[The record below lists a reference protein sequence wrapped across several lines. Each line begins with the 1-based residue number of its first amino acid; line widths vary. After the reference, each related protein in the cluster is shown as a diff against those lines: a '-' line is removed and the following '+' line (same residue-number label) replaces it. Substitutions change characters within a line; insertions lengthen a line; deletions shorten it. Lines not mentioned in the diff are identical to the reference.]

1 VYKKLLV
8 IALMFLPSIA
18 FAERYYLLYEGVY
31 HDLIDKMAKLKIEG
45 HENEKSYKLLNS
57 LIGTMRIED
66 RDDYREECSTLNDRQ
81 NYIEDKQIV
90 MRAEVNQL
98 YKKYEELLNKYKL
111 LSEQIKGFMEVD
123 KKSMN
128 YLIVPHGGIDKGISP
143 FTSGSDG
150 DVISSER
157 AQEMMYQK
165 KSEGIRK

>member
-1 VYKKLLV
+1 MYKKLLV

-98 YKKYEELLNKYKL
+98 YK
-111 LSEQIKGFMEVD
+111 
-123 KKSMN
+123 
-128 YLIVPHGGIDKGISP
+128 
-143 FTSGSDG
+143 
-150 DVISSER
+150 
-157 AQEMMYQK
+157 
-165 KSEGIRK
+165 